1 MSKAHPTAGTH
12 YALLHLGATRLML
25 AQSDIREIEGVDDV
39 DRVEAPPGGVG
50 RVRVGRQTYPVYCL
64 SDEFDLTDT
73 VPPARRMCVLLA
85 HRDGQFGLLCDQV
98 QMLET
103 PAAFHDLPECMRLA
117 DTPVEA
123 LVLQADGL
131 VCVGSVQRLAA
142 LVPRESGQPG
152 IDQSGVRQTAPAAGP
167 QQPQRGYA

>member
-39 DRVEAPPGGVG
+39 DPADAPPAGVG

-64 SDEFDLTDT
+64 SDEFDLMDA
-73 VPPARRMCVLLA
+73 VPAARRMCVLLA
-85 HRDGQFGLLCDQV
+85 HQGGQFGLLCDQV

-103 PAAFHDLPECMRLA
+103 PAAFHGLPECMRLA
-117 DTPVEA
+117 DNPVEA
-123 LVLQADGL
+123 LVLQPDGV
-131 VCVGSVQRLAA
+131 VCVSSVQRLAA

-152 IDQSGVRQTAPAAGP
+152 MDQTGMHQAAPAAGP
-167 QQPQRGYA
+167 QKTQREYA